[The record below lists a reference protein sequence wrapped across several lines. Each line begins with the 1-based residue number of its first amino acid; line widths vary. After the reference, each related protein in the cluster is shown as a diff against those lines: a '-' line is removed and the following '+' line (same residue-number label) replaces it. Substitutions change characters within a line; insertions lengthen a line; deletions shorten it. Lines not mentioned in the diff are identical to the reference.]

1 MSRPFL
7 SKKAKRNN
15 FTLSLSAQSIV
26 DELKSNK
33 SKFVSD
39 AIIAYFALNATPIN
53 HSTTENIGS

>member
-7 SKKAKRNN
+7 PKKAKRNN

-26 DELKSNK
+26 DGLRSNK

-39 AIIAYFALNATPIN
+39 AIIAYFALNATPIDD
-53 HSTTENIGS
+53 STTEDIGS